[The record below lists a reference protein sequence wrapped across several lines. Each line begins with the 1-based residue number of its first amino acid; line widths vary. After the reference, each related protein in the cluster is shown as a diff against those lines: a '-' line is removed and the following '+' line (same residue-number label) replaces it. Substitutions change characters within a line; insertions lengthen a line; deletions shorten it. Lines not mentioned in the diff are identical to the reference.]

1 MKTLVVGG
9 GQLGQALHRAI
20 GADATIAKG
29 VPWSDPTAAQGHL
42 RDLAA
47 AFIESCQ
54 GQPWFVC
61 WSAGA
66 GVVGTPESSLG
77 AEREALAAL
86 TSGLSA
92 SRGFEAG
99 LGRFFLA
106 SSAGGIYASDDGSA
120 KTEHSVPQPTSDY
133 GRSKL
138 TQDEAVQQW
147 ADGHGVPTLI
157 GRISNLYGPR
167 QDIRKAQGFISH
179 LCRAMA
185 NRTLFTLTVPVS
197 TIRDFVFTDDV
208 AARVADWAT
217 SESGAGPGVEIKL
230 LASGRSVTLGHVI
243 ALTRAISR
251 TPARVLLASPPGP
264 SEQPAALRFQSRVLT
279 GLDHAHPA
287 RSLEDGIQETWQH
300 AMLALQASQV

>member
-1 MKTLVVGG
+1 MKSLIIGG
-9 GQLGQALHRAI
+9 GQFGQALHRAI
-20 GADATIAKG
+20 GADTTIATG
-29 VPWSDPTAAQGHL
+29 VPWDNPIAAQSHL

-47 AFIESCQ
+47 GFMASCD

-61 WSAGA
+61 WSAGT
-66 GVVGTPESSLG
+66 GVVGTPESALV
-77 AEREALAAL
+77 AERQALATL
-86 TSGLSA
+86 TTGLSSA
-92 SRGFEAG
+92 PAFDAQH
-99 LGRFFLA
+99 GRFFLA
-106 SSAGGIYASDDGSA
+106 SSAGGIYASGDGSA

-138 TQDEAVQQW
+138 AQDQALQQW
-147 ADGHGVPTLI
+147 ADEHGVSTLI

-208 AARVADWAT
+208 ASRVASWAT
-217 SESGAGPGVEIKL
+217 KPDEERRGTDIKL

-243 ALTRAISR
+243 AMTRAISR
-251 TPARVLLASPPGP
+251 TPARVLLASRPAP

-287 RSLEDGIQETWQH
+287 RPLEDGIQETWQNTLLGLH
-300 AMLALQASQV
+300 VTRA